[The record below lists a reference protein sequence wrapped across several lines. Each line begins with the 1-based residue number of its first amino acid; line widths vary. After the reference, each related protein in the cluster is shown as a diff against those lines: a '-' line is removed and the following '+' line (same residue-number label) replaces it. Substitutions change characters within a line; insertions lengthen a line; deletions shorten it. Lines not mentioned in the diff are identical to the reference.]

1 MHATAF
7 CLAENLRKRAATCSP
22 NELSSS
28 RSEVSFSICETSNS
42 SRLSAPC
49 FFLRFCCGEMELGGG
64 DRLGGAE
71 DLLGGAEGCAGTEDS
86 MEGEVGG
93 NGVSDLATLLW
104 SGIKMII

>member
-1 MHATAF
+1 
-7 CLAENLRKRAATCSP
+7 
-22 NELSSS
+22 
-28 RSEVSFSICETSNS
+28 
-42 SRLSAPC
+42 
-49 FFLRFCCGEMELGGG
+49 MELGGG